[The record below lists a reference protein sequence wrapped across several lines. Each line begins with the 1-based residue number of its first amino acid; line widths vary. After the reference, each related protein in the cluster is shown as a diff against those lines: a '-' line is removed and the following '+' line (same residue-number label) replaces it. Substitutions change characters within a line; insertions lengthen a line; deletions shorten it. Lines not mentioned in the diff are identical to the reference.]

1 MRMGSYHMGTLIMPG
16 ASIRRSV
23 VSAQKPASSRAR
35 QIRIEPLWPA
45 LARGAIV
52 LIALATPIVVTLLSR

>member
-1 MRMGSYHMGTLIMPG
+1 MGTLIMPG
-16 ASIRRSV
+16 ASTRRSA
-23 VSAQKPASSRAR
+23 VSAERSASRAH
-35 QIRIEPLWPA
+35 QIRLEPMWPA